1 MYNWDKSKADSLL
14 QWFKDNISEIA
25 EYCFAR
31 GLAKDKKDWAQ
42 YVWYINLL
50 GEDDFDEI
58 FSISDIKSAMSSHLD
73 EVCPSSQNGG
83 STTQLPFGFVQWH
96 QQKMQFHH
104 SLEKLSEFVKK
115 ICSMG
120 AYQHMKGL
128 YPDLVAKAKT
138 YGYPESSIC
147 ILGGDESR
155 LKSEFPNTFSNL
167 NSCKHNRDSRT
178 AMEYGQDLVASW
190 LFEDFLM
197 ESLTKVGIE
206 IEGVGADKN
215 REVLPTTKVSAS
227 SDCVVSYGGK
237 KKLLELMSDYT
248 GYWSRYCKMELRDS
262 KFKKM
267 QESNSLFLG
276 VSTVDNKYILLD
288 MGGEFES
295 KYIPSYFLYGGKPAH
310 SIKLPKQAMKQL
322 DFQVLASD
330 IINIL

>member
-1 MYNWDKSKADSLL
+1 
-14 QWFKDNISEIA
+14 
-25 EYCFAR
+25 
-31 GLAKDKKDWAQ
+31 
-42 YVWYINLL
+42 
-50 GEDDFDEI
+50 
-58 FSISDIKSAMSSHLD
+58 
-73 EVCPSSQNGG
+73 
-83 STTQLPFGFVQWH
+83 
-96 QQKMQFHH
+96 
-104 SLEKLSEFVKK
+104 
-115 ICSMG
+115 MG

-215 REVLPTTKVSAS
+215 RGVLPTTKVSAS

-248 GYWSRYCKMELRDS
+248 GYWSRYGKMELRDS